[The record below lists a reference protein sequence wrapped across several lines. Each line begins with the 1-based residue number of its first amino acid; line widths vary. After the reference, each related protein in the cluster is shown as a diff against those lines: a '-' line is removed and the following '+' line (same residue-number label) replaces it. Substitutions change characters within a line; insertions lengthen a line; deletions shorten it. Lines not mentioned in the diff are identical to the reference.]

1 MPSKPTNLQTKPQ
14 RPCSLLRL
22 LSELRIKKPT
32 NPPNHNHRP
41 DEPQQPFPLMRLPSE
56 LRNKIYQYAISTH
69 LDAIKPF
76 MDALFVHREQLLPK
90 EIRHFSRYLGAL
102 GLLHADRQIRME
114 SAHAMQRIAESES
127 EYLLDCYKTLRDKV
141 NRESFGTDGMPERD
155 LEQLMRLESLEYQAQ
170 ETRMVELLLSLRVA

>member
-1 MPSKPTNLQTKPQ
+1 MPSKPTNLARNPQ

-22 LSELRIKKPT
+22 LSELRIKRPTTPPDHKPA
-32 NPPNHNHRP
+32 
-41 DEPQQPFPLMRLPSE
+41 PQQPFPLMHLPSE
-56 LRNKIYQYAISTH
+56 LRIRIYGYAISTH

-90 EIRHFSRYLGAL
+90 EIRNFSRYLGAL
-102 GLLHADRQIRME
+102 ALLHADRKIRME

-127 EYLLDCYKTLRDKV
+127 EYLLDCYKALRDKV
-141 NRESFGTDGMPERD
+141 NRESFGTNGTLVRD

-170 ETRMVELLLSLRVA
+170 ETRMVELVLSMRVA